1 MCEVN
6 LDFAINAIGQA
17 IAAAVVK
24 ALREDGLSYTATSA
38 PQHQEKEPQGAE
50 WGTREDACRILHCSL
65 PTVHAY
71 MRQSVIA
78 FTKVGRKTLIDLQD
92 LRKKLEAGE
101 LAKYSRR

>member
-24 ALREDGLSYTATSA
+24 ALREDGLSYTATSV
-38 PQHQEKEPQGAE
+38 PQHQEKEPQGAD
-50 WGTREDACRILHCSL
+50 WGTREDACRILHCSF
-65 PTVHAY
+65 PTIHAY
-71 MRQSVIA
+71 MRQGAVIYR
-78 FTKVGRKTLIDLQD
+78 KVGRKTLIDLPD